1 MEIVLITE
9 LWIFRVLAFVAL
21 GIELWAL
28 ADCAKRNAAS
38 FEASF
43 KRTKGF
49 WLGVTGGS
57 AAVGALTALV
67 GAFGLFGILQLV
79 AVIAACVYLADV
91 KPAVSEVQSGG
102 PYGPW

>member
-1 MEIVLITE
+1 MDIVLQSE
-9 LWIFRVLAFVAL
+9 FWLFRGLAFLAL

-28 ADCAKRNAAS
+28 ADCAKRKATS
-38 FEASF
+38 FEATL

-49 WLGVTGGS
+49 WLGMTGGS
-57 AAVGALTALV
+57 AAVGAFTAWF

-102 PYGPW
+102 YGSW

>member
-1 MEIVLITE
+1 MEIVLWTE
-9 LWIFRVLAFVAL
+9 IWLFRGLGLLAL

-28 ADCAKRNAAS
+28 ADCAKRNPAT
-38 FEASF
+38 FEATF

-49 WLGVTGGS
+49 WLGITGGS
-57 AAVGALTALV
+57 AAVGALTAFV
-67 GAFGLFGILQLV
+67 GAVGLFGLLQIV
-79 AVIAACVYLADV
+79 AVVAACVYLADV